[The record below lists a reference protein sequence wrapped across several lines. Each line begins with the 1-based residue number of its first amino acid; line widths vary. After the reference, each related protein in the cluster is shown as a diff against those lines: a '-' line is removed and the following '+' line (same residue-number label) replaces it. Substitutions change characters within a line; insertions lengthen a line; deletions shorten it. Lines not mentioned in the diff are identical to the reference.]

1 VTRSQ
6 LSAFGGFL
14 GLVVDMADAPAPD
27 DMAASIV
34 EMQALLLGTET
45 IEEFLTE
52 LADLAVLTV
61 GEGLSCGIT
70 LQPNGRPLTVASTDA
85 LAAQVDEVQYGLDQ
99 GPCLHALRTGTQV
112 SIEDLASDQRWAAY
126 AATAFQ
132 HGIRSSLSI
141 PLSGGGSST
150 IGAFNL
156 YSQAVGSFGPEATSR
171 AERFAQNASGALSI
185 AIRLAGHVALTEQ
198 LRASLASRAVIDQA
212 IGVLMAQRRIT
223 AAEAFA
229 ILRTTSQNRNIK
241 LRAFAAQIVEGAG
254 AQPPQPPPFDPPR

>member
-1 VTRSQ
+1 
-6 LSAFGGFL
+6 
-14 GLVVDMADAPAPD
+14 MADASTPD
-27 DMAASIV
+27 DIAASIM

-45 IEEFLTE
+45 IQEFLTE
-52 LADLAVLTV
+52 LAGLAILTV
-61 GEGLSCGIT
+61 GKGLSCGIT

-99 GPCLHALRTGTQV
+99 GPCLHALRTGNLV
-112 SIEDLASDQRWAAY
+112 SIQDLASDRRWTAY
-126 AATAFQ
+126 AASALQ
-132 HGIRSSLSI
+132 HGIGSSLSL
-141 PLSGGGSST
+141 PLSSGSNT

-156 YSQAVGSFGPEATSR
+156 YSRVAGSFGQAATRR
-171 AERFAQNASGALSI
+171 AERFAQSASGALSI
-185 AIRLAGHVALTEQ
+185 AIRLADHVALTDQ

-212 IGVLMAQRRIT
+212 IGVLMGQRRIT

-254 AQPPQPPPFDPPR
+254 ALPPLPPPFDPPS